1 MLEPA
6 HIVETEAR
14 PAAIIRITVPRAE
27 IQRIMAP
34 AIKELLDGLA
44 AQGIAPAGPLYSYHL
59 NTDAQTFDFE
69 LGIPV
74 DAPVSAAGRIRA
86 SQTPAAKVLRAVY
99 RGPYEGLYDAWKEF
113 GHMLAATGHTRAQ
126 GGQWESYVTGPE
138 SSPDPANWRTE
149 LNLPL
154 AT

>member
-6 HIVETEAR
+6 QIIETEAR

-27 IQRIMAP
+27 IRRVMEP

-74 DAPVSAAGRIRA
+74 NTPVSAAGRIKVG
-86 SQTPAAKVLRAVY
+86 QLPAAKVLRTVY
-99 RGPYEGLYDAWKEF
+99 SGPYEGLYDAWKEF
-113 GHMLAATGHTRAQ
+113 GNMLAATGHTRAP
-126 GGQWESYVTGPE
+126 GLWESYVAGPE

-154 AT
+154 AS